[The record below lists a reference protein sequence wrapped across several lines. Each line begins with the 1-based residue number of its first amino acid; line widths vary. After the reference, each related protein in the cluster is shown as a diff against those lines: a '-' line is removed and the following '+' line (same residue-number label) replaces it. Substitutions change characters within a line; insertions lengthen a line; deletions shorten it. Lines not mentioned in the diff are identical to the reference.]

1 MHQSRRLSVGV
12 DVPKAAMAGADSAPA
27 PHAAVVSL
35 GHIGT
40 RQGDIDQLL
49 RRLQATSPHLGFGY
63 EAGPCGSWL
72 SRSLPQKAQG
82 CWGVAPSL
90 SPTKPGDRG
99 TTNRQD
105 ASKRAR
111 LLRAGTLPPVSGPA
125 LEEAALRAL
134 CRAHAE
140 AIRALQTAQ
149 CRLTAFL
156 LRHARRA
163 PGRPP
168 GGRPIAE
175 GAARSSVPPG
185 AAARLARRPSS
196 GHRPP
201 GTACASGTR
210 AHSPRAD
217 LAARPRRRRPPGP
230 AWRAMD
236 GRRDHGG
243 RTRRPHL
250 GRASPTADALPGLHA
265 SRRRAGRAAPPGWP
279 PQDGPRPCPPG
290 PGRRRLGLS
299 LPRQRALASAP
310 TPGKGAQGAPRE
322 QLAGPAPLGSTLPPA
337 PRPRAQRPPSGR
349 RHRTETQCVEGG
361 HGPGGHADA
370 LARDR

>member
-134 CRAHAE
+134 CRARAE

-163 PGRPP
+163 PGQAPWGPAHRRGRSSASCKKTFERAPPTRHGVRVWHTSAQPTCRP
-168 GGRPIAE
+168 GGSP
-175 GAARSSVPPG
+175 
-185 AAARLARRPSS
+185 PSS
-196 GHRPP
+196 TPSRP
-201 GTACASGTR
+201 
-210 AHSPRAD
+210 
-217 LAARPRRRRPPGP
+217 
-230 AWRAMD
+230 
-236 GRRDHGG
+236 
-243 RTRRPHL
+243 
-250 GRASPTADALPGLHA
+250 
-265 SRRRAGRAAPPGWP
+265 
-279 PQDGPRPCPPG
+279 
-290 PGRRRLGLS
+290 
-299 LPRQRALASAP
+299 
-310 TPGKGAQGAPRE
+310 
-322 QLAGPAPLGSTLPPA
+322 
-337 PRPRAQRPPSGR
+337 
-349 RHRTETQCVEGG
+349 CVEG
-361 HGPGGHADA
+361 HGRSP
-370 LARDR
+370 